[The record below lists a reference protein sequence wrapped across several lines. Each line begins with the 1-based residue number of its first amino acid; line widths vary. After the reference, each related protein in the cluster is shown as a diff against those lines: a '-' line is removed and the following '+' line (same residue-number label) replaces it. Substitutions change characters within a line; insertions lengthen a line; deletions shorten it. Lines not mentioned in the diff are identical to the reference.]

1 MLKHRLHRVK
11 GWCGI
16 NENSTLP
23 IPTVWKKLD
32 TVDNKSDKLSLL
44 NQIVST
50 CETGHDQLDLVITEQ
65 LRVSNIATRTITI
78 A

>member
-1 MLKHRLHRVK
+1 MSLTPLRNGVKNATILSSTKGKMSKHRLHRIK

-32 TVDNKSDKLSLL
+32 IVDNKSDKLSLL
-44 NQIVST
+44 NQLFST
-50 CETGHDQLDLVITEQ
+50 CETDHD
-65 LRVSNIATRTITI
+65 
-78 A
+78 